1 MCADSFSFAPQ
12 GRLQGVDEEEEEEED
27 SIVWRAVILLKDCGR
42 LDIAAVA

>member
-1 MCADSFSFAPQ
+1 MGADSFSFAPK
-12 GRLQGVDEEEEEEED
+12 GGLQGVDEEEEEED